1 MEGLKIQLFIH
12 KGVEYDKQG
21 VETPISTLGTK
32 QSNVGFKFVI
42 PADWWLVMN
51 EGTGPRWASLGT
63 NLPDSVDDRQF
74 VILVDWWLKA
84 RCWNPGQH
92 LLGPTSQMLVGQL
105 EHALSGP
112 WVIMLAKSKEG
123 VIVIVIVIVF
133 VIVVW
138 QTSLSLLV
146 SVGMGACKV
155 LYILPFGAKKYH
167 TI

>member
-1 MEGLKIQLFIH
+1 MTSMALKPPSAPWGPNSQMLNSNLWFQRIDDSWWMKAPDPGERLL
-12 KGVEYDKQG
+12 GP
-21 VETPISTLGTK
+21 TCPIMLT
-32 QSNVGFKFVI
+32 
-42 PADWWLVMN
+42 
-51 EGTGPRWASLGT
+51 
-63 NLPDSVDDRQF
+63 RQF

-84 RCWNPGQH
+84 RRWNPGQH

-123 VIVIVIVIVF
+123 VIVIVIVIV
-133 VIVVW
+133 IW

-155 LYILPFGAKKYH
+155 LYILPFGAKKYR